1 MSKITKM
8 TPFISRKI
16 WGGNFLSQ
24 IKNIETDSDPVGE
37 TWEVST
43 LEGQSSLIGD
53 KPLNEICRLSY
64 LVKFID
70 TSANLSVQVHPGDE
84 YAKEFENSSGKS
96 ECWFILDAKKDAG
109 IYLGL
114 KPGVTKKEFF
124 NAVDSGLRVDGYL
137 NFIPVKK
144 GDFFFV
150 PAGAIHAIGA
160 DVVLCEVQQSSGIT
174 YRVWDWNRLDN
185 EGNPRELHIEKAR
198 DTIDFDLNFNQKL
211 LTTAQKDLLNGSKIK
226 TLVKHKDFKVDLYV
240 FQNKADVELSLN
252 EKDTIVVL
260 DGELEHDLELFSSYD
275 SALVMSSAVFK
286 FKIKSNE
293 VSFLLVS

>member
-1 MSKITKM
+1 M